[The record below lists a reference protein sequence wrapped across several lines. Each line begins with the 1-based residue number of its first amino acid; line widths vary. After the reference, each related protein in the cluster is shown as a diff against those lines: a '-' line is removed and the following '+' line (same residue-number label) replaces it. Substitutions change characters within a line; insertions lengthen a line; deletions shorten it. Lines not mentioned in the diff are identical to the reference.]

1 VARKIQPALPS
12 SRSFGCKGG
21 HVFRN
26 KIKKGSNA
34 ERQML
39 AVCTDGEEVADDPRA
54 PFIKQPPL
62 SGKFER
68 PGSVLGQAELEANGT
83 EH

>member
-1 VARKIQPALPS
+1 
-12 SRSFGCKGG
+12 
-21 HVFRN
+21 
-26 KIKKGSNA
+26 
-34 ERQML
+34 ML

-68 PGSVLGQAELEANGT
+68 PGSVLGQAGARSKWNRTLSPSRLLTALLK
-83 EH
+83 

>member
-1 VARKIQPALPS
+1 
-12 SRSFGCKGG
+12 
-21 HVFRN
+21 
-26 KIKKGSNA
+26 
-34 ERQML
+34 ML